1 METIEAVVAKSKL
14 LQLNSWLHHQ
24 INSKGQN
31 FRLRKLWMTGS
42 NYYVRLEELI
52 VVEVAAV
59 DLPVASIILPS
70 QPFVMVI
77 MMIMAN
83 FANEPVVD

>member
-1 METIEAVVAKSKL
+1 
-14 LQLNSWLHHQ
+14 
-24 INSKGQN
+24 
-31 FRLRKLWMTGS
+31 MTGS